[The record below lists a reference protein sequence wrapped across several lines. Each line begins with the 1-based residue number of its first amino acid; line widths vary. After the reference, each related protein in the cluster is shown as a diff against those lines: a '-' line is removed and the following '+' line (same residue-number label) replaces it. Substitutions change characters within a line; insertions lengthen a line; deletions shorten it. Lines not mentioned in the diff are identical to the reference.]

1 MVERTRR
8 GKQRKA
14 QEGRITTTRAAFGF
28 DYNATRDGYVINPE
42 QMEVVRRMFYMAG
55 VEKMT
60 IYATTRQ
67 KRWRRGDGKRSTGY
81 SKTSSACGL
90 VSTA

>member
-42 QMEVVRRMFYMAG
+42 QM
-55 VEKMT
+55 
-60 IYATTRQ
+60 
-67 KRWRRGDGKRSTGY
+67 
-81 SKTSSACGL
+81 
-90 VSTA
+90 